1 MAPME
6 LRGAVQRD
14 VPLLVVA
21 LAEEAAGIDD
31 TFPVLITGMGKL
43 RAGTAVTGLL
53 LQSGPPSVVNNIGT
67 AGALRPG
74 LTGIH
79 EIATVRQHDFDDAAF
94 YAQLDSTSAPP
105 CSSATTATMTLRCRV
120 RSSRRETG
128 SSPAG
133 ADVPRSRS
141 APTSSTWRATPSSP
155 RAAVCASRYAW

>member
-21 LAEEAAGIDD
+21 LAEEAAGLDD

-79 EIATVRQHDFDDAAF
+79 EIATVPLVLLAVTVMGEAWLARTNSVTVS
-94 YAQLDSTSAPP
+94 LIPLTLPP
-105 CSSATTATMTLRCRV
+105 L
-120 RSSRRETG
+120 G
-128 SSPAG
+128 
-133 ADVPRSRS
+133 VPKNQR
-141 APTSSTWRATPSSP
+141 PMMKGNFGVPSVSIDKK
-155 RAAVCASRYAW
+155 